1 MISQKEMIRDM
12 PGYYTCITEYNE
24 AETFTLYGTQKETKG
39 RAEGEAIGEAKGRA
53 EGEAIGEARGRAE
66 EKINTLSALVKNS
79 LLSLEDAAK
88 TAGMSVSEFSEKA
101 GLEVR

>member
-1 MISQKEMIRDM
+1 MSDDFK
-12 PGYYTCITEYNE
+12 CITEYDE

-39 RAEGEAIGEAKGRA
+39 RAEGEAIGEA
-53 EGEAIGEARGRAE
+53 RGRAE
-66 EKINTLSALVKNS
+66 EKINTLSELVKNS

>member
-1 MISQKEMIRDM
+1 MNSEGLLSSLHDIAKGNDLRYVM

-39 RAEGEAIGEAKGRA
+39 RAEGEAIGEA
-53 EGEAIGEARGRAE
+53 RGRAE
-66 EKINTLSALVKNS
+66 EKINTLSELVKNS

-101 GLEVR
+101 GL

>member
-39 RAEGEAIGEAKGRA
+39 RAEGEAIGEA
-53 EGEAIGEARGRAE
+53 RGRAE
-66 EKINTLSALVKNS
+66 EKINTLSELVKNG
-79 LLSLEDAAK
+79 LLSVEDAAK

-101 GLEVR
+101 GL

>member
-1 MISQKEMIRDM
+1 MNSEGLLSSLHDIAKGNDLRYVM

-39 RAEGEAIGEAKGRA
+39 RAEGEAIGEA
-53 EGEAIGEARGRAE
+53 RGRAE
-66 EKINTLSALVKNS
+66 EKINTLSELVKNG
-79 LLSLEDAAK
+79 LLSVEDAAK

-101 GLEVR
+101 GL